1 MERLVIKSQTDLT
14 KAAAKSVKNGTTGT
28 NDVVE
33 LENANRVLSNE
44 KKVLEIDV
52 AAIESQY
59 SNVAKAKLERR
70 LKSGVDDRKLGTH
83 QKQLDSANTKKEDC
97 EKHYDD
103 KIERLEEQKTALD
116 AEIDDLVDAY
126 RTKLKATYA
135 KKERDIDKRI
145 AEANAKKERD
155 VKAFELTISYFQP
168 LVDAYYETQPQADV
182 AFPASYYKKKE
193 QLEKLTRQIAT
204 NEMLINN
211 MIRHAW
217 QTAQEPESQEEITRR
232 RLREQARREDME
244 AQREAEAS
252 QLEMECRE
260 NAVKRAA
267 YEREAEARRARNK
280 VRQEVKPVDK
290 PFPSHVLKEYQEYL
304 NGKDTGL
311 LDEQVSTGSRITS
324 ENSDEY

>member
-1 MERLVIKSQTDLT
+1 MTKSQMDLT
-14 KAAAKSVKNGTTGT
+14 KANAKSVKKGTTGT
-28 NDVVE
+28 NDVLE
-33 LENANRVLSNE
+33 LENANRILTNE
-44 KKVLEIDV
+44 KKTLEIEV

-70 LKSGVDDRKLGTH
+70 LKSGVDERKLGTH

-116 AEIDDLVDAY
+116 QEIDDLVEAY
-126 RTKLKATYA
+126 RTKLKANYA
-135 KKERDIDKRI
+135 KKERDLDKRI
-145 AEANAKKERD
+145 ADANAKKERD
-155 VKAFELTISYFQP
+155 VKAFELTIAYFQP
-168 LVDAYYETQPQADV
+168 LVDAYYETQPQVDV
-182 AFPASYYKKKE
+182 TFPASYYKKKE
-193 QLEKLTRQIAT
+193 QLDKLSRQINT

-260 NAVKRAA
+260 SAVKRAM
-267 YEREAEARRARNK
+267 YEKEAEARRERNK
-280 VRQEVKPVDK
+280 QKSKPAEKDL
-290 PFPSHVLKEYQEYL
+290 PPHVLEDMKAYYSRLDALPKEL
-304 NGKDTGL
+304 VPF
-311 LDEQVSTGSRITS
+311 DE
-324 ENSDEY
+324 SDESSN